1 MPSGGRRPGAGRP
14 QGARNK
20 RTREIEA
27 AADAAREAIEEKI
40 PEAFQGDAHALLMTV
55 YKDPAQDWPLRI
67 DAAKA
72 AIKFEKPALSSVE
85 AKVAMT
91 VEELTDEQLDAM
103 IHADAAASGLLAH

>member
-27 AADAAREAIEEKI
+27 AADAAREAIAEKI
-40 PEAFQGDAHALLMTV
+40 PEAFTGDAHALLMTV
-55 YKDPAQDWPLRI
+55 YKDPSQEMSLRI

-85 AKVAMT
+85 ARVEHSFDD
-91 VEELTDEQLDAM
+91 VPDEEL
-103 IHADAAASGLLAH
+103 DAAIRDAASTAGLLAH

>member
-1 MPSGGRRPGAGRP
+1 MPAGGARPGAGRKRGVP
-14 QGARNK
+14 NK
-20 RTREIEA
+20 TTRERQEAMERASEAIEA
-27 AADAAREAIEEKI
+27 AIGES
-40 PEAFQGDAHALLMTV
+40 FQGDAHALLMTV
-55 YKDPAQDWPLRI
+55 YKDPLQDWPLRI

-103 IHADAAASGLLAH
+103 IRNDAAAAGLLAH